1 MSSVSLQNALAAL
14 SVTGV
19 TRAFGDKPLDV
30 EVADLPAQWTGNPSS
45 TQERL
50 TFTVF
55 DEPLH
60 ECSVYWAVL
69 PRVQGD
75 SQDIQTNAAVNGLMD
90 NIRTAMN
97 SFAGFHTTTYSLSPE
112 IVTVNG
118 IDFDG
123 VVMNVTA
130 KD

>member
-19 TRAFGDKPLDV
+19 TRAYGDKPMDINLG
-30 EVADLPAQWTGNPSS
+30 DLPAQWAGNPSS

-50 TFTVF
+50 TFTTF
-55 DEPLH
+55 DEPTH
-60 ECSVYWAVL
+60 ECAVYWAVK
-69 PRVQGD
+69 PRVMGD
-75 SQDIQTNAAVNGLMD
+75 SQDIEVNAAVLGLMD

-97 SFAGFHTTTYSLSPE
+97 SFTGFHTTTFSLSPE

-118 IDFDG
+118 TDYDG
-123 VVMNVTA
+123 VVMNVTT

>member
-19 TRAFGDKPLDV
+19 TRAYGDKPLDV

-50 TFTVF
+50 TYTLY
-55 DEPLH
+55 DAPTH

-75 SQDIQTNAAVNGLMD
+75 SQDIQTNAAVLGLMD

-97 SFAGFHTTTYSLSPE
+97 SFTGFKNISYSLSPE

-118 IDFDG
+118 FDFDG
-123 VVMNVTA
+123 VIMSVTA